1 VIVSTTPVELTWSDT
16 SHPGPAVSL
25 LLAIGG
31 TKDRLRRLVENVMSD
46 ERLLSLSERSE
57 SFDKLVLATDRSSG
71 CRLRLHRFATQFVDT
86 PHNHRYSFWSL
97 LLSGKYLHTIYGP
110 GRNALRLARGRL
122 PTSCYAAVHV
132 AGAVY
137 GLHHSIVHTATDV
150 APGTYSLMLR
160 GPKQKI
166 KDDLYKV
173 DANGDPV
180 APDVPKALTTDDVEA
195 ILSELSALG
204 VV

>member
-1 VIVSTTPVELTWSDT
+1 MNAITPMALTWSDT
-16 SHPGPAVSL
+16 DRPAPVTHL
-25 LLAIGG
+25 LLGIGG
-31 TKDRLRRLVENVMSD
+31 NKDRLRRLIENVMHD

-57 SFDKLVLATDRSSG
+57 SFDKLVLATDKASG
-71 CRLRLHRFATQFVDT
+71 CRLRLHRFDTQFVDT

-110 GRNALRLARGRL
+110 GRDALRLPRGRL
-122 PTSCYAAVHV
+122 PASSYAAFHAV
-132 AGAVY
+132 GAVY

-160 GPKQKI
+160 GPKAKV

-180 APDVPKALTTDDVEA
+180 APDVPRPLAPTDIQA
-195 ILSELSALG
+195 ILSELSTLG